1 MEEGVHI
8 YRNGEHVT
16 QDLLDRLKRHYAS
29 GCKLFSNKLSNQKDR
44 ELLSVAA
51 FLEIAG
57 VGFKA
62 VQLEPCRHDP
72 PDVIFRPEVLSERQ
86 QEDCAFE
93 VTELLDKDTKRNHE
107 IYESFKTVESTLA
120 QGRSYEDYVLQRNI
134 VLEPKRAIAF
144 AELFEFIQERI
155 TAKYIRYQ
163 KNKIKTE
170 DIDLLVNIQLNNRFM
185 KPDEKICCPDDPLIK
200 EWRSISF
207 LMVPYCGVIYASAN
221 TPRILRDIH
230 RRGVIYVSDRPEI
243 WDEMIQKIGLPY

>member
-1 MEEGVHI
+1 MTH
-8 YRNGEHVT
+8 
-16 QDLLDRLKRHYAS
+16 DLLNRLKRRYAP
-29 GCKLFSNKLSNQKDR
+29 GCKLLSNQKDR
-44 ELLSVAA
+44 EFLSVAA

-62 VQLEPCRHDP
+62 VQFEPCQTEP
-72 PDVIFRPEVLSERQ
+72 PDVIFRPIVSSKHQ

-107 IYESFKTVESTLA
+107 IYESFKTVECAIT
-120 QGRSYEDYVLQRNI
+120 QDHTYENYVTQSNI

-155 TAKYIRYQ
+155 TAKYIHYQ

-170 DIDLLVNIQLNNRFM
+170 DIDLLVNIQLKNLFM
-185 KPDEKICCPDDPLIK
+185 KPDEKIYSPDTPLIK

-207 LMVPYCGVIYASAN
+207 LMESCCGVIYLSKHA
-221 TPRILRDIH
+221 PQVLRDIH
-230 RRGVIYVSDRPEI
+230 RRGLIYVNNRPEI
-243 WDEMIQKIGLPY
+243 WDEMIQKLGLPY